1 MRKSLLP
8 SASDLVASALAFAV
22 PCVVIVALMP
32 RYIDYLHS
40 KGRSAPD
47 VFKTEGTKVATPAGP
62 LLIVALV
69 LGEAA
74 VYLLHES
81 TIPLV
86 VIEVALVAGVVG
98 LYDDLR
104 GLGGVVKPAL
114 MILAAAPLILEQ
126 QVNQSLYTVQLYFP
140 FFGSTGTHFIIFAIL
155 IVAAMPVASN
165 AFNML
170 DSFNGEISSF
180 TLIAALALIA
190 GILMRG
196 YVTPVFNWDRLAAT
210 LPLAAVSLSFYFYN
224 RFPSKI
230 FDGDSGSL
238 MFGATYAALAI
249 MGGVEIAALVAVIP
263 AVLNSYYII
272 VSVRGFVEHKQMEA
286 GPTYVGDDGKL
297 HASDQPGAPTTLVR
311 MIVLGSPMGEKELVK
326 STIALAAFA
335 CALSVIT
342 SAMTWLI

>member
-196 YVTPVFNWDRLAAT
+196 YVTPV
-210 LPLAAVSLSFYFYN
+210 
-224 RFPSKI
+224 
-230 FDGDSGSL
+230 
-238 MFGATYAALAI
+238 
-249 MGGVEIAALVAVIP
+249 
-263 AVLNSYYII
+263 
-272 VSVRGFVEHKQMEA
+272 
-286 GPTYVGDDGKL
+286 
-297 HASDQPGAPTTLVR
+297 
-311 MIVLGSPMGEKELVK
+311 
-326 STIALAAFA
+326 
-335 CALSVIT
+335 
-342 SAMTWLI
+342 

>member
-1 MRKSLLP
+1 VKKSLLP
-8 SASDLVASALAFAV
+8 SASDLLAFALAFVV
-22 PCVVIVALMP
+22 PCIVILGLMP
-32 RYIDYLHS
+32 KYIDFLRS
-40 KGRSAPD
+40 NGRSVPD
-47 VFKTEGTKVATPAGP
+47 VHKAVGTKVVTPAGP
-62 LLIVALV
+62 LLIVGLI

-74 VYLLHES
+74 VFFVHES
-81 TIPLV
+81 TIPVV
-86 VIEVALVAGVVG
+86 VIEVALGAGAIG

-114 MILAAAPLILEQ
+114 MMLVAAPLILEQ
-126 QVNQSLYTVQLYFP
+126 QVNQSLYTAQLYFP

-155 IVAAMPVASN
+155 IVASMPVSSN

-180 TLIAALALIA
+180 TFIAALALIA

-196 YVTPVFNWDRLAAT
+196 YETPLFNWDRLAAT
-210 LPLAAVSLSFYFYN
+210 LPLAAVSLAFYFYN
-224 RFPSKI
+224 RYPSKI

-249 MGGVEIAALVAVIP
+249 MGGVEIAALVAAIP

-272 VSVRGFVEHKQMEA
+272 LSVRGFVEHKRMGA
-286 GPTYVGDDGKL
+286 RPTHLGDDGKL
-297 HASDQPGAPTTLVR
+297 YASDQPGAPTTLVR
-311 MIVLGSPMGEKELVK
+311 MILLGAPMGERELVR
-326 STIALAAFA
+326 SIVVLAALA

-342 SAMTWLI
+342 SATTWLI